1 MTDRTMPKFSSEAEE
16 AEWWFSHREEIA
28 QDVVDASTK
37 GNLGGG
43 SLARRREKVGGPNA
57 GSESG
62 VVREAGTCRA

>member
-28 QDVVDASTK
+28 KAVVDASRN

-43 SLARRREKVGGPNA
+43 SLARRREKGLKP
-57 GSESG
+57 GSESSALTETG
-62 VVREAGTCRA
+62 SRRA